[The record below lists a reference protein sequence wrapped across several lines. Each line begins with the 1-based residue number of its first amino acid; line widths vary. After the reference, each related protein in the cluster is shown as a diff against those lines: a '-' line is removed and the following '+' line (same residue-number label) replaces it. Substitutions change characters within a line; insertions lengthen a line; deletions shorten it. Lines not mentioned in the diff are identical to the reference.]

1 LKGRDLNIVFDLG
14 GVVFNWQPEVIIE
27 TLFRDR
33 NAQDVV
39 RKEIFEHPD
48 WLDLDRGTISLDS
61 AIDRG
66 ATRTGLPVKDIAR
79 LLNAVPSFLTAIDQ
93 TMELICRLGNSV
105 NKLFVLSNM
114 HLASIAYLEQQHDIW
129 GLFDGVVISSRIKM
143 VKPDIEIYQY
153 LLDKYHLNP
162 TETVFIDDL
171 PKNLEAASSLGI
183 RTIRFFDA
191 VQCERALSEYRC
203 L

>member
-1 LKGRDLNIVFDLG
+1 MNIVFDLG
-14 GVVFNWQPEVIIE
+14 GVVFNWQPEVIME
-27 TLFRDR
+27 SVFSGRNTRDI
-33 NAQDVV
+33 V
-39 RKEIFEHPD
+39 RKEIFEHSD
-48 WLDLDRGTISLDS
+48 WLELDKGTISLDS

-66 ATRTGLPVKDIAR
+66 AARTGLPATDIAR
-79 LLNAVPSFLTAIDQ
+79 LLNAVPGFLTPIDQ
-93 TMELICRLGNSV
+93 TMELICRLGNSA

-114 HLASIAYLEQQHDIW
+114 QLASIAHLEEQHDIW

-153 LLDKYHLNP
+153 LLDRYQLNP
-162 TETVFIDDL
+162 ADTVFIDDL

-183 RTIRFFDA
+183 RTIQFFDA
-191 VQCERALSEYRC
+191 PQCEQALSEYRC